1 MSEKITWLP
10 KSPYCLKSSCGRF
23 TIAKY
28 GRVNCDY
35 TLFERNE
42 IVRARL
48 ASADEAK
55 KLAEEMIDGV
65 GLAY

>member
-28 GRVNCDY
+28 GKVNCDY
-35 TLFERNE
+35 TLFRGNE
-42 IVRARL
+42 IIKARL
-48 ASADEAK
+48 SSSDDAK
-55 KLAEEMIDGV
+55 KIAEGIK
-65 GLAY
+65 